1 VVWAC
6 TLNANKAQQAIASN
20 AGLTGFMKDPPKRI
34 AVHLKPAKA
43 SQACS
48 LMDSFHWNLQQ
59 GFVLGAKERAM
70 SFFLLKLNY
79 FNN

>member
-1 VVWAC
+1 MTAIFTPLPASFHAMSSGFTTGKGLSVVWAC

-43 SQACS
+43 SKACS
-48 LMDSFHWNLQQ
+48 LKDS
-59 GFVLGAKERAM
+59 
-70 SFFLLKLNY
+70 
-79 FNN
+79 